1 MAAYARPGSV
11 VRSWVRLGGAPL
23 RQQRR
28 AFAAAP
34 EFAYA
39 SLFQEA
45 TPDTTPYRKL
55 TGDYVSTVDMGGG
68 QTALKVE
75 PEALRLLA
83 ATAMTDIAHLLRPAH
98 LAQLSSILAD
108 EEATPNDKFV
118 ALELLKNANV
128 AAGYVLPSCQDTG
141 TAIIAGKR
149 GGLVLTDGDDEAHLS
164 QGVYDTYTNTNL
176 RYSQV
181 APLDMYNEAN
191 TKTNLPAQINL
202 YATPGNAYKF
212 LFMAKGGGSA
222 NKTFL
227 YQQTKALLN
236 PPALMKFLEE
246 KIATLGTAACP
257 PYHLAIVVGGLS
269 AEMTL
274 QTVKYASAKY
284 LDTLPTTGD
293 ENGRAF
299 RDLELE
305 AQVHKLTQDM
315 GIGAQ
320 FGGKYFCHD
329 VRVIRLPRH
338 GASCPVGERG
348 VCFSV
353 RAACVD

>member
-1 MAAYARPGSV
+1 
-11 VRSWVRLGGAPL
+11 
-23 RQQRR
+23 
-28 AFAAAP
+28 
-34 EFAYA
+34 
-39 SLFQEA
+39 
-45 TPDTTPYRKL
+45 
-55 TGDYVSTVDMGGG
+55 
-68 QTALKVE
+68 
-75 PEALRLLA
+75 
-83 ATAMTDIAHLLRPAH
+83 
-98 LAQLSSILAD
+98 
-108 EEATPNDKFV
+108 
-118 ALELLKNANV
+118 
-128 AAGYVLPSCQDTG
+128 VLPSCQDTG